1 MRTDKMKSR
10 FLQIPF
16 RKGHA
21 GGLAEIEDIDQ
32 HIKDKIMQVLFTIP
46 GERVNLPEFGCRLR
60 DLVFEGNNEI
70 LRSAVTF
77 NISRSLTRWMGE
89 EVKIEGVRVDSDEE
103 DGILY
108 IQIFYHRLDDRI
120 PNRLEV
126 AYKL

>member
-1 MRTDKMKSR
+1 MKSR
-10 FLQIPF
+10 FLQMPF

-21 GGLAEIEDIDQ
+21 GGAVEIEDIDR
-32 HIKDKIMQVLFTIP
+32 HIKDKMMQVLFTIP

-89 EVKIEGVRVDSDEE
+89 EVKIEGVKVHSDEE

-108 IQIFYHRLDDRI
+108 IQIFYHRLEDRI